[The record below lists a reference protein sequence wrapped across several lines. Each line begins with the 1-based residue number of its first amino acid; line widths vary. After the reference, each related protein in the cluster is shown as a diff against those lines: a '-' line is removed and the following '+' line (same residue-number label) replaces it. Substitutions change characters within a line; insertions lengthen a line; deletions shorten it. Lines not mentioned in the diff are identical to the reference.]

1 MMYKRTVLVMFLLMR
16 VFVSF
21 MYTFAY
27 AEDTTTTEEA
37 TPTPVATIDPEAQD
51 ENALPVEEESIA
63 EQTTDEPSESVTNN
77 NNAEVNGETEA
88 SSTTGDNTETTTID
102 ETVIETGSASASV
115 DVVNNINENVTGSEI
130 SVSEHNVLE
139 DHEGTIDL
147 TQPPAPCNI
156 STDSATLHSD
166 VSNTNNAVIANDI
179 TITASTGN
187 NSASATE
194 AAILTG
200 DADIDIDVIN
210 VANTNITGD
219 CAHYGVVN
227 VMNEQHGDIILPYE
241 GNYVNSNSAAS
252 SEVIN
257 TNNVELETNIE
268 AKAETGENSAQIIQT
283 GDSTI
288 TVRQIDSVNT
298 NISGNNWII
307 VRVNGT
313 DLWTGDFVGWNSN
326 ITRGDNYA
334 LAWTEI
340 PFEQGQVSSSVTNT
354 NTSVVANN
362 IRATADT
369 GNNAAT
375 GANSSVR
382 TGDAHIDVDI
392 LNILNTNITGSSW
405 YYEIINIFDTFVGN
419 IVFPRPDVQVNVGS
433 NTLSTHTGDEAS
445 YTVSYAN
452 SGTLWADDVVVE
464 VQLPL
469 GAELRSMSSGGTF
482 SNGVIRWNQGLLKAG
497 GGGTVSF
504 VMKLEA
510 GPTNNRW
517 RTQATVHTSTQE
529 SNQSNNM
536 AESFI
541 TNILPTSSSTQTQPI
556 VIVTVQP
563 SVTPF
568 INAPVS
574 KAQQSVLAAK
584 DIPST
589 MDKKGIVSS
598 TYQDK
603 TTQRSRAQ
611 LAGIV
616 VSLAGFMFII
626 YKLRRGVE
634 LPFIK

>member
-1 MMYKRTVLVMFLLMR
+1 MMYKRIVLVMFLLLR
-16 VFVSF
+16 VFVSS

-27 AEDTTTTEEA
+27 AEDTVTSEEA
-37 TPTPVATIDPEAQD
+37 TPTPVATIDPEAQ
-51 ENALPVEEESIA
+51 ENALPAEEESVA

-77 NNAEVNGETEA
+77 NNAEINNETEA
-88 SSTTGDNTETTTID
+88 SSTTGDNAETTTID

-115 DVVNNINENVTGSEI
+115 DVVNNVNKNVTGSEI
-130 SVSEHNVLE
+130 SISEHNVLE

-166 VSNTNNAVIANDI
+166 VSHTNNAVITNDI
-179 TITASTGN
+179 TVTASTGN

-219 CAHYGVVN
+219 CAHYGIVN
-227 VMNEQHGDIILPYE
+227 IMNEQKGDIILPYE
-241 GNYVNSNSAAS
+241 GDMVNSQSSAS
-252 SEVIN
+252 SEVVN
-257 TNNVELETNIE
+257 ANNVELETNIM

-313 DLWTGDFVGWNSN
+313 DLWTGDFVGWKGN

-340 PFEQGQVSSSVTNT
+340 PFEQGQASSSVTNT
-354 NTSVVANN
+354 NTSAVTNN
-362 IRATADT
+362 IRATTHT

-392 LNILNTNITGSSW
+392 LNILNTNITGSYW
-405 YYEIINIFDTFVGN
+405 YYEMINILDTFVGN
-419 IVFPRPDVQVNVGS
+419 IVFPRPDLQVSIGS
-433 NTLSTHTGDEAS
+433 NTLSAHTGDEAS
-445 YTVSYAN
+445 YTVSYAD
-452 SGTLWADDVVVE
+452 SGTLWAEEVVVE
-464 VQLPL
+464 VQLPPS
-469 GAELRSMSSGGTF
+469 AELRSMSSGGTF

-510 GPTNNRW
+510 GSTDNRW
-517 RTQATVHTSTQE
+517 RTQATIHSNTQE
-529 SNQSNNM
+529 PNQINNM

-541 TNILPTSSSTQTQPI
+541 TNILPTLPSTQTQPV

-568 INAPVS
+568 INARVS

-584 DIPST
+584 DIAST
-589 MDKKGIVSS
+589 TDKKGS
-598 TYQDK
+598 
-603 TTQRSRAQ
+603 
-611 LAGIV
+611 LV
-616 VSLAGFMFII
+616 VHTKI
-626 YKLRRGVE
+626 KLHSAVARN
-634 LPFIK
+634 